1 MAQESTA
8 TTGSETEPKRK
19 STAGSMLPTL
29 ETQCITSDPEIF
41 SLAEFPKK
49 DFQIDNRGSDLIITC
64 QNRKYHVHTKNVIQ
78 NYLSKSV
85 ESSSALQR
93 YETEA
98 DLPLVISFDE
108 EDPLAVWLMLSHC
121 YAYGNWGPA
130 KELSEHG
137 FVGLS
142 LEERLR
148 RTVLAFAIAD
158 EYLFLEL
165 KRMMV
170 SAFENLMEDLFWKVQ
185 AEEAFYLNIPIYERF
200 IPTLGKAIAHI
211 MEFSGRDDRLRYSAL
226 HRKSL
231 TRSKTSGNTWHDSS
245 TPILDFDHARPS
257 CDKIVR
263 MNLTSYLVSQTPFE
277 CPDCGASHKIEQW
290 NHRFSIQSGSH
301 GHAPENKEAGVLPTC
316 GE

>member
-64 QNRKYHVHTKNVIQ
+64 QNRKYHVHK
-78 NYLSKSV
+78 LSFKKV
-85 ESSSALQR
+85 FEQGKQ
-93 YETEA
+93 
-98 DLPLVISFDE
+98 VISFDE

-226 HRKSL
+226 HRVSQHINKL
-231 TRSKTSGNTWHDSS
+231 MRWKPFTEE
-245 TPILDFDHARPS
+245 L
-257 CDKIVR
+257 DKIQDFWKHLAR
-263 MNLTSYLVSQTPFE
+263 FE
-277 CPDCGASHKIEQW
+277 HADSGLRPRAS
-290 NHRFSIQSGSH
+290 F
-301 GHAPENKEAGVLPTC
+301 L
-316 GE
+316 